1 MNDDPMKAR
10 AQRQIKAWK
19 FKGDCLTRE
28 YAVVTAEMLSDFA
41 TKERSDA
48 LKMPKRDGVMEKRM
62 DVNDDPITAALRAGR
77 RSGMEAAA
85 GICAKR
91 RLADGE
97 ELSLLKDSPIWKVL
111 YDVEQAIRA
120 QIAEEAEN
128 G

>member
-48 LKMPKRDGVMEKRM
+48 
-62 DVNDDPITAALRAGR
+62 R
-77 RSGMEAAA
+77 REGMEAAA
-85 GICAKR
+85 KIASMFHRGFGGSPTWGAKT
-91 RLADGE
+91 AGD
-97 ELSLLKDSPIWKVL
+97 I
-111 YDVEQAIRA
+111 EQAIRA
-120 QIAEEAEN
+120 QIAEEAEH